1 MSRESR
7 YIKKLMSW
15 CPNTRAYEARRN
27 INLENFDSDIP
38 DRARGEGGDTKSMG
52 WFRKASTRVLL
63 LSTFL
68 TFVYFLILNRTGL
81 NLIFFLAGF
90 FTALVHVSFYWKT
103 QMQRYDNLV
112 KQPVS
117 EYSKTK
123 KSVIIAIPFVLNFVI
138 VFLNIVVG
146 QERAMQPIFSLGGG
160 FLIAIWLSYFQ
171 IIYWEKKTHKTIYF
185 DKSYGMWKKSYL
197 IKERK

>member
-1 MSRESR
+1 
-7 YIKKLMSW
+7 
-15 CPNTRAYEARRN
+15 
-27 INLENFDSDIP
+27 
-38 DRARGEGGDTKSMG
+38 
-52 WFRKASTRVLL
+52 
-63 LSTFL
+63 
-68 TFVYFLILNRTGL
+68 
-81 NLIFFLAGF
+81 
-90 FTALVHVSFYWKT
+90 
-103 QMQRYDNLV
+103 MQRYDNLV

-138 VFLNIVVG
+138 VFLSIIVG
-146 QERAMQPIFSLGGG
+146 QERAIQPIFSLGRG

-197 IKERK
+197 IRERK

>member
-7 YIKKLMSW
+7 YTKKLMSW
-15 CPNTRAYEARRN
+15 CPTTRAYEARRN

-38 DRARGEGGDTKSMG
+38 DRARGEGEDTKSMG

-68 TFVYFLILNRTGL
+68 TFVYFLILNQIGL
-81 NLIFFLAGF
+81 NLIVFLVGF
-90 FTALVHVSFYWKT
+90 FISLVHISLYWKT

-117 EYSKTK
+117 EYSKK
-123 KSVIIAIPFVLNFVI
+123 KKNIIIAIPFVLNFVI
-138 VFLNIVVG
+138 VFLNIIVG
-146 QERAMQPIFSLGGG
+146 QERAMQPIFSLNGG
-160 FLIAIWLSYFQ
+160 FLIALWLSYFQ
-171 IIYWEKKTHKTIYF
+171 IIYWENKTHKTIYF
-185 DKSYGMWKKSYL
+185 DKSYGMWKKSY
-197 IKERK
+197 IIRERK